1 MVFTNVL
8 GKWCTQLTLLQ
19 CDLLKTELCIIKDA
33 SSSNFF
39 SLSFF
44 QVHFAK
50 IQTYLVSTTTPQLN
64 YLVKIEMLKKSQFLP
79 LVKCHH
85 FMM

>member
-19 CDLLKTELCIIKDA
+19 CDLLETGLCIIKDA
-33 SSSNFF
+33 F
-39 SLSFF
+39 SVLLLVLF

-50 IQTYLVSTTTPQLN
+50 MEAYLVFTTTPQLN
-64 YLVKIEMLKKSQFLP
+64 YLVKIEMLKTQNVPFGKIS
-79 LVKCHH
+79 
-85 FMM
+85 